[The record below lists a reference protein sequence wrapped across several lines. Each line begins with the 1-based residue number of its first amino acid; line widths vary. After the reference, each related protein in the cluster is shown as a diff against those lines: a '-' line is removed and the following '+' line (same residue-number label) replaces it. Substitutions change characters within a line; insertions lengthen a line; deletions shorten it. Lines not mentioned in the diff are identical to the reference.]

1 MLTDAF
7 VYRTQCQPQAAA
19 VGCCGIRIDYRTLL
33 GRASAMARLL
43 DGCGISIGDRVA
55 FVLDKNQDA
64 IAALLGTLL
73 VGAAYVPLDPR
84 QPPERLGR
92 TLGDC
97 EAKVLV
103 TTTQTLDRIHSVN
116 APLLRNYRAIVTG
129 AACQLGNSIVHDFS
143 NVADGYSPAAATKES
158 DPAYVLYTSGSTGE
172 PKGVVHSHRSA
183 VRFVDWAMRT
193 FRLDSEQ
200 RLANFAQLSFDLSI
214 LDVFGALCS
223 GASVELVPPESILR
237 PKELVRNLSDWGTTL
252 LYAVPSA
259 ISLLESEG
267 GLKTQ
272 PPSNLARVLY
282 AGEPFAVPQL
292 VKVKQALPSVHFFNL
307 YGPTET
313 NVCTHYALP
322 NTLDVSSHQIPIGRP
337 CDHLTVEL
345 LDERAA
351 GTSEG
356 EEGEICVAGPSVMDG
371 YFKQPDATSRAFF
384 AGSNFA
390 DGQARY
396 RTGDR
401 AKLDSNGQ
409 LWFLGRRD
417 RMVKRRGYRIEL
429 GEIEA
434 ALGQNPQIRE
444 SAVFSA
450 HTCHSIQIKAA
461 VVLRHGHRASV
472 LTLKAQCGRLLP
484 PYMVPDTISIL
495 TDLPRTP
502 NGKIDLLKLRDLTAG

>member
-7 VYRTQCQPQAAA
+7 VLRTQCQPHATA
-19 VGCCGIRIDYRTLL
+19 VGCCGIRISYRTLL
-33 GRASAMARLL
+33 GQASAVARLL

-55 FVLDKNQDA
+55 FVLPKTHDA
-64 IAALLGTLL
+64 IAVLLGTLL
-73 VGAAYVPLDPR
+73 VGAAYVPFDPR
-84 QPPERLGR
+84 QPPERLSR
-92 TLGDC
+92 ALGDC

-103 TTTQTLDRIHSVN
+103 TTTQTLDRIHSVD
-116 APLLRNYRAIVTG
+116 APLLCSYRAIITG

-143 NVADGYSPAAATKES
+143 NVADGFLPAAAAKDS

-183 VRFVDWAMRT
+183 LRFVDWAIRT
-193 FRLDSEQ
+193 FRLNPEQ

-223 GASVELVPPESILR
+223 GASVELVPPESMLR
-237 PKELVRNLSDWGTTL
+237 PKELVRNLGDWGTTL

-267 GLKTQ
+267 GLQ
-272 PPSNLARVLY
+272 AHPPSSLARVLY
-282 AGEPFAVPQL
+282 AGEPFIVPQL
-292 VKVKQALPSVHFFNL
+292 VKARQALPSVRFFNL

-313 NVCTHYALP
+313 NVCTHFALP
-322 NTLDVSSHQIPIGRP
+322 DTLDVSSRQIPIGKP

-345 LDERAA
+345 LDERAKK
-351 GTSEG
+351 TSER

-401 AKLDSNGQ
+401 AKLDLNGQ
-409 LWFLGRRD
+409 FWFLGRRD

-450 HTCHSIQIKAA
+450 PTREGVQIKAA
-461 VVLRHGHRASV
+461 VVLHRGHHASV
-472 LTLKAQCGRLLP
+472 LTLKAQCGKLLP
-484 PYMVPDTISIL
+484 PYMVPDTISVL

-502 NGKIDLLKLRDLTAG
+502 NGKVDLLRLGDLTAV